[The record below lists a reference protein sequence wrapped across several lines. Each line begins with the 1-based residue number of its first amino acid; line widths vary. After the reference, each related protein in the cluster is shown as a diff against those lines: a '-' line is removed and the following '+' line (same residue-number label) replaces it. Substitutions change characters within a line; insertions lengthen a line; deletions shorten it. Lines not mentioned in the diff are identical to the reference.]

1 MFDGLLM
8 LGQGLGFFLTPASLF
23 NVVWATLLGLAIG
36 LLPGLT
42 ATMGVALLVT
52 MTYKMAPEQAILT
65 LMCVYL
71 GAIYGGSRTAIL
83 LNIPGTPAN
92 AAATLDGFPLAQQGK
107 AGLAMGL
114 ATTSSTLGTLVGI
127 FFLALISPLLSD
139 VAMKFGSYEFFWLA
153 LFGVVISGQMS
164 GSDTPLKGYIAG
176 IIGLLVAMV
185 GMESLHAYQRF
196 TFGIQQLGAGID
208 IIPAMVGAFGVAEIL
223 STIKRRN
230 DAKVVSVNDR
240 VVPRLKEIFR
250 YWKTIIRSGI
260 IGTIV
265 GIIPGVGEDVG
276 AWTSYAAAKK
286 LSKKPEEF
294 GKGSQEGL
302 IAAETGD
309 NAVVSAA
316 MIPTLTLALPG
327 SAAAAVL
334 IAAMYIHGIRPGP
347 MLMVENPEFLY
358 QVIAMLLLATLANL
372 VFGLSLT
379 KLFIKILSVPRE
391 RLMAVIAVFCVVGS
405 FAVTQ
410 RMFDVYVMLGFGL
423 VGFFLREMKYPMAPL
438 VLGIVLGKLLD
449 LNLRRGLGLT
459 GGDFTPFFTRPVSAV
474 LCLVL
479 VVTVLMTIPAI
490 GDRVKAA
497 LKRWF
502 GSSKAELDDSGVA
515 AANNVAADTAASGN
529 SHFSKE

>member
-1 MFDGLLM
+1 MFDGLL
-8 LGQGLGFFLTPASLF
+8 LLAQGIEFFLTPASLF

-92 AAATLDGFPLAQQGK
+92 AAATLDGHPLALQGK

-114 ATTSSTLGTLVGI
+114 ATTSSTLGTMVGI
-127 FFLALISPLLSD
+127 FFLAIISPVLSEA
-139 VAMKFGSYEFFWLA
+139 AMKFGSYEFFWLA
-153 LFGVVISGQMS
+153 LFGVIISGQMS
-164 GSDTPLKGYIAG
+164 GSDTPIKGYIAG
-176 IIGLLVAMV
+176 VLGLLVAMV
-185 GMESLHAYQRF
+185 GMESLHAHQRF
-196 TFGIQQLGAGID
+196 TFGIPQLGAGID
-208 IIPAMVGAFGVAEIL
+208 IIPAMVGAFGLAEIL
-223 STIKRRN
+223 STIKRQNTARI
-230 DAKVVSVNDR
+230 VSVNDR
-240 VVPRLKEIFR
+240 VIPRFREIFQ
-250 YWKTIIRSGI
+250 YWRTIIRSGV
-260 IGTIV
+260 IGTAV

-276 AWTSYAAAKK
+276 AWTSYAAAKR
-286 LSKKPEEF
+286 LSKNPEEF

-347 MLMVENPEFLY
+347 MLMVENSAFLY

-372 VFGLSLT
+372 IFGLSLT
-379 KLFIKILSVPRE
+379 KLFIRILSVPRE
-391 RLMAVIAVFCVVGS
+391 RLMAVISVLCVVGS

-410 RMFDVYVMLGFGL
+410 RMFDVYVMLAFGGIGFI
-423 VGFFLREMKYPMAPL
+423 LREMKYPMAPL
-438 VLGIVLGKLLD
+438 VLGIVLGDLLD

-459 GGDFTPFFTRPVSAV
+459 NGDFTPFFTRPISAV
-474 LCLVL
+474 FCAIVIM
-479 VVTVLMTIPAI
+479 TVLMSIPAI
-490 GDRVKAA
+490 GNRVRSAVAKVVSRKPAP
-497 LKRWF
+497 
-502 GSSKAELDDSGVA
+502 AES
-515 AANNVAADTAASGN
+515 
-529 SHFSKE
+529 